1 MLGNNADAFFTTPM
15 RHSLVRGGN
24 VGNQAPMPSP
34 RDVNS
39 SATGVVITRASG
51 DFMPGIGD
59 PQPIALADDAAAAA
73 AAAPSQNTILA
84 ALASPI
90 GLGLLAGF
98 LFLTPMGKGVRRSI
112 GLG

>member
-15 RHSLVRGGN
+15 RHTLVQGGN

-34 RDVNS
+34 REANS
-39 SATGVVITRASG
+39 SATGVVVTRASG

-59 PQPIALADDAAAAA
+59 PQIVALADEAAV
-73 AAAPSQNTILA
+73 PSQGTILA
-84 ALASPI
+84 TLASPV

-98 LFLTPMGKGVRRSI
+98 LFLTPMGKNLRRKI
-112 GLG
+112 GLA